1 MNYTFENSLQNSLQN
16 TSQNNFGIIIM
27 AGGLGKRMNS
37 DLPKV
42 LHKLNNIPLIIH
54 ILKTIIEIKP
64 TKIFIIVGKYKTII
78 ENTIKEYIPL
88 NIIEE
93 NIIYVIQENPLGT
106 GHAIHCCKSILTN
119 YKNIINKICILSG
132 DVPLIKSNTILNLLN
147 NTKESNILTAN
158 IDEPYGYGR
167 IILDNSNNIKK
178 IVEEKDCNL
187 DEKQIK
193 LINSGIYSFNINI
206 IIEYIDLID
215 NNNSQNEYYLTQIFE
230 LLVKNNISI
239 NYNIINNIIEI
250 TGINTQEQLK
260 ELEKIKE

>member
-1 MNYTFENSLQNSLQN
+1 MNYTFENNLQI
-16 TSQNNFGIIIM
+16 TPPNNYGIIIM

-64 TKIFIIVGKYKTII
+64 HKIFIIVGKYKEII
-78 ENTIKEYIPL
+78 EKTIKEYIPL

-106 GHAIHCCKSILTN
+106 GNAIQCCKKILTN

-147 NTKESNILTAN
+147 NTKECNILTAN
-158 IDEPYGYGR
+158 IDEPHGYGR

-187 DEKQIK
+187 YEKQIK

-230 LLVKNNISI
+230 LLVKNNITI
-239 NYNIINNIIEI
+239 KYNIITNIIEI

>member
-1 MNYTFENSLQNSLQN
+1 M
-16 TSQNNFGIIIM
+16 
-27 AGGLGKRMNS
+27 
-37 DLPKV
+37 V
-42 LHKLNNIPLIIH
+42 
-54 ILKTIIEIKP
+54 
-64 TKIFIIVGKYKTII
+64 
-78 ENTIKEYIPL
+78 
-88 NIIEE
+88 
-93 NIIYVIQENPLGT
+93 
-106 GHAIHCCKSILTN
+106 
-119 YKNIINKICILSG
+119 LSG

-193 LINSGIYSFNINI
+193 LINSGIYCFNINI
-206 IIEYIDLID
+206 IIEYIEQID

-230 LLVKNNISI
+230 ILVKNNITI
-239 NYNIINNIIEI
+239 NYNIIDNIVEI

-260 ELEKIKE
+260 ELENYKN

>member
-1 MNYTFENSLQNSLQN
+1 MNYPFENNIQDK
-16 TSQNNFGIIIM
+16 FGVIIM

-42 LHKLNNIPLIIH
+42 LHKLNDLPLIIH
-54 ILKTIIEIKP
+54 ILKTLIEIKP
-64 TKIFIIVGKYKTII
+64 EKIFIIVGKYKEII
-78 ENTIKEYIPL
+78 ENTIKEYISL
-88 NIIEE
+88 KFIED
-93 NIIYVIQENPLGT
+93 NIIYIKQENPLGT
-106 GHAIHCCKSILTN
+106 GNAIQCCKTILIS
-119 YKNIINKICILSG
+119 YKNIINKISILSG

-147 NTKESNILTAN
+147 NTKECNILTAN

-178 IVEEKDCNL
+178 IVEEKDCNS

-230 LLVKNNISI
+230 LLVKNNITI

-260 ELEKIKE
+260 ELEKIKEL